1 MVKVKVYV
9 TLKEGVLDPQG
20 KAIEQAL
27 STMNIDNV
35 NDMHVG
41 KYMEFILEE
50 SATENDNEQIEM
62 MCEQLLSNP
71 VIEDYRYET
80 EEVVTA

>member
-20 KAIEQAL
+20 KAVERAL
-27 STMNIDNV
+27 HTMNYDDV
-35 NDMHVG
+35 QDMRVG
-41 KYMEFILEE
+41 KYMEFFVEPK
-50 SATENDNEQIEM
+50 ENVTQEIED
-62 MCEQLLSNP
+62 MCERLLSNP

-80 EEVVTA
+80 EEVATS

>member
-20 KAIEQAL
+20 KAVEQAL
-27 STMNIDNV
+27 LAKDFKGVS
-35 NDMHVG
+35 DMRIG
-41 KYMEFILEE
+41 KYMEFYMDRDDHSDRNIQ
-50 SATENDNEQIEM
+50 S
-62 MCEQLLSNP
+62 MCKQLLANP

-80 EEVVTA
+80 EEVVHQ

>member
-20 KAIEQAL
+20 KAVEQAL
-27 STMNIDNV
+27 DAKGFNGVS
-35 NDMHVG
+35 DMRVG
-41 KYMEFILEE
+41 KYMEFNLDANM
-50 SATENDNEQIEM
+50 ATENQIEE
-62 MCEQLLSNP
+62 MCEQLLANP

-80 EEVVTA
+80 EEVVSS

>member
-1 MVKVKVYV
+1 MIKVKVYV

-27 STMNIDNV
+27 QAKNFQGV
-35 NDMHVG
+35 RDMRVG
-41 KYMEFILEE
+41 KYMEFYLNEDE
-50 SATENDNEQIEM
+50 ATDHQIQE
-62 MCEQLLSNP
+62 MCEQLLANP

-80 EEVVTA
+80 EEVISV